1 MKFIDIYKRILPL
14 WGTEI
19 HFQDANLVGNNG
31 MHSIQFYKKWN
42 EVENNVSEDDKFGD
56 LMVWTMFQ
64 IFHKT
69 TINKIKQNISH

>member
-1 MKFIDIYKRILPL
+1 M
-14 WGTEI
+14 
-19 HFQDANLVGNNG
+19 
-31 MHSIQFYKKWN
+31 
-42 EVENNVSEDDKFGD
+42 ENNVSEDDKFGD

>member
-1 MKFIDIYKRILPL
+1 
-14 WGTEI
+14 
-19 HFQDANLVGNNG
+19 